1 MISRPAGGA
10 VAGAAR
16 EHPISAGRERGT
28 GGAAE
33 EIRRSGRQHGGFSSG
48 MLQTQREREVPHV
61 RRRPGEDRKPAAVSE
76 RSTRTRGKHS
86 PHARRPREWRRE
98 GEKCFR
104 K

>member
-16 EHPISAGRERGT
+16 EHPISAGGARGT

-33 EIRRSGRQHGGFSSG
+33 EVRRSGRQHGGFSSG

-61 RRRPGEDRKPAAVSE
+61 RRRPGEDREPAAVAE
-76 RSTRTRGKHS
+76 RTTRTRGKHTQR
-86 PHARRPREWRRE
+86 A
-98 GEKCFR
+98 
-104 K
+104 